1 MVWGSSR
8 VRSQLLQSVFLGPQG
23 ELFFETY
30 LRKRL
35 LIINSIIYHLELQGR
50 YAFSFYVPNYD
61 QQNIDNYMLLAQ
73 NQGAY
78 RGYSV
83 LPWII

>member
-1 MVWGSSR
+1 M
-8 VRSQLLQSVFLGPQG
+8 
-23 ELFFETY
+23 
-30 LRKRL
+30 
-35 LIINSIIYHLELQGR
+35 HR